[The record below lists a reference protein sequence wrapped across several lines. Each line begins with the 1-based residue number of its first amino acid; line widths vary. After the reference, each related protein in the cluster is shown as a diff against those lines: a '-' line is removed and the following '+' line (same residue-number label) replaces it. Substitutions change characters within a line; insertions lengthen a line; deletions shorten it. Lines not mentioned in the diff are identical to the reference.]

1 MIMEENNRLSE
12 INPLALNV
20 EPPKEKEEEETKT
33 KFTITL
39 DWDGDEI
46 VSADTDSD
54 IIFDSSYKLLQ
65 LSTVLMVI
73 ASDLQN
79 KIIEE
84 EKKSKSEDDVG

>member
-1 MIMEENNRLSE
+1 MDENNRISE
-12 INPLALNV
+12 INPLALNI
-20 EPPKEKEEEETKT
+20 EPPKEEEETKT
-33 KFTITL
+33 KFTITM

-54 IIFDSSYKLLQ
+54 IVFDSSYKLLQ

>member
-1 MIMEENNRLSE
+1 MIMDENNRISE
-12 INPLALNV
+12 INPLALNI
-20 EPPKEKEEEETKT
+20 EPPKEEEETKT
-33 KFTITL
+33 KFTITM

-54 IIFDSSYKLLQ
+54 IVFDSSYKLLQ

>member
-1 MIMEENNRLSE
+1 MDENNRISE
-12 INPLALNV
+12 INPLALNI
-20 EPPKEKEEEETKT
+20 EPPKEKEETKT
-33 KFTITL
+33 KFTITM
-39 DWDGDEI
+39 DWNGDEI

-54 IIFDSSYKLLQ
+54 IVFDSSYKLLQ

>member
-1 MIMEENNRLSE
+1 MDENNRISE
-12 INPLALNV
+12 INPLALNI
-20 EPPKEKEEEETKT
+20 EPPKEEEETKT

-54 IIFDSSYKLLQ
+54 IVFDSSYKLLQ

>member
-1 MIMEENNRLSE
+1 MIMDENNRISE
-12 INPLALNV
+12 INPLALNI
-20 EPPKEKEEEETKT
+20 EPPKEKEETKT
-33 KFTITL
+33 KFTITM
-39 DWDGDEI
+39 DWNGDEI

-54 IIFDSSYKLLQ
+54 IVFDSSYKLLQ

>member
-1 MIMEENNRLSE
+1 MDENNRISE
-12 INPLALNV
+12 INPLALNI
-20 EPPKEKEEEETKT
+20 EPPKEEEETKT
-33 KFTITL
+33 KFTITM
-39 DWDGDEI
+39 DWNGDEI

-54 IIFDSSYKLLQ
+54 IVFDSSYKLLQ